1 MVSPRKLFGPCCV
14 VAALV
19 VAFGLE
25 SMHGSYVQAQG
36 FRGRRGREGMVFPP
50 PTIIV
55 QPAEAPKTEV
65 KKEEKKDDKAGEKTP
80 AVETVKRPDRA
91 EGKANPDELK
101 ALKPDK
107 DGKIRFNFKGQQ
119 WVDVLNWLADI
130 SEMQLDWQE
139 VPGKTVDLTTRQS
152 YTINEARDTINR
164 LLLDRGFTLVRKGEV
179 LSVVNLANLDPGA
192 LPRVQPEELKD
203 RDTNEFVKVSFQ
215 LDTLLAEK
223 AVDELKPMCSPHGKL
238 VALKN
243 TNRLEA
249 VDVVANLREINRLL
263 EQEQSQSGKER
274 LVANFPLK
282 YTRAADIKTKIE
294 ALLGMEKKSTG
305 PMTPDQMQQMQQQ
318 AQMRM
323 QQMAQGGAKPPGDD
337 KQAQVFIVANERDN
351 SIMVNGPADKIAVVR
366 QAVSLLDQPLERTDF
381 ASKLQSFRVYR
392 LSGLDPEAFVQ
403 ILNQQARLAPTTQ
416 LEVDK
421 LNNAVFASASPIDHG
436 KIKML
441 VDTLDGSGRRFKVI
455 RLRRLPA
462 DYLAGTLQHMIN
474 GDEEE
479 DKNSSRR
486 RSYGYW
492 GDYGGY
498 GRSQTQQKQD
508 KFRVEGDVEGNRLL
522 LWANDVEEKLVD
534 DFLVEMGELPPPGGN
549 RDTVRRI
556 EISPG
561 KQTEELLERLQ
572 RAWPSI
578 APNELKIAP
587 APAPAPAPEPTD
599 KVKGESVGPKQV
611 APARDT
617 RAEVGPRNG
626 ATAVPRNPVAAA
638 RDSVSPFLQLAQLEQ
653 PAAETPAK
661 EKAAQP
667 EQQPAPAKG
676 DSTPAQQPPVTERAQ
691 QPPAE
696 ELPPREMPPEHGP
709 ITISRS
715 PKGGLII
722 ESKDPRALDLL
733 EEVIA
738 ELAPQEDEFK
748 YYPLRHADCFW
759 ISTKLED
766 YFKEDAKDKKK
777 GNDWESYYW
786 GFSSNDKQEKPTRLS
801 RRKPLKFIWED
812 ETNSIIVQGGDPS
825 QLATIEKL
833 IKLWDQPQPKN
844 SESARKW
851 KNFQV
856 RYSKAKVVA
865 ETIKEVY
872 RDLLSET
879 DKALQSNNN
888 QKDKDKKGMSERPIY
903 TYIDAGGEGDRKTPV
918 RFKGLLSVGIDELSN
933 TLIVSAPD
941 WLMKDVEQMIDH
953 LDSAAKPS
961 STVQVLQVDRRINSA
976 VLQKKLAEVFGKR
989 AAPGQGQEKPGDQK
1003 GQQPGQNEGEG
1014 GKGNG
1019 GKNRGGDAQK

>member
-25 SMHGSYVQAQG
+25 SISGSYVQAQD
-36 FRGRRGREGMVFPP
+36 FKGRRRREGMVLPT

-55 QPAEAPKTEV
+55 QPAEAPKTEA
-65 KKEEKKDDKAGEKTP
+65 KKEENKDDKAGDKKP
-80 AVETVKRPDRA
+80 PVETVKRPDKP
-91 EGKANPDELK
+91 EGKANPEELK

-152 YTINEARDTINR
+152 YTIDEARDTINR
-164 LLLDRGFTLVRKGEV
+164 MLRDRGFTLVRKDEV
-179 LSVVNLANLDPGA
+179 LSVVNLASLDPGV

-203 RDTNEFVKVSFQ
+203 RDANEFVKVSFQ

-223 AVDELKPMCSPHGKL
+223 AVEELKPMCSPHGKL
-238 VALKN
+238 TALKT

-249 VDVVANLREINRLL
+249 VDAVANLREIYRLL
-263 EQEQSQSGKER
+263 EQEQSQTGQER
-274 LVANFPLK
+274 LLANFPLK

-294 ALLGMEKKSTG
+294 ALLGVEKKSQG
-305 PMTPDQMQQMQQQ
+305 PMTPEQMQQMQQQ

-323 QQMAQGGAKPPGDD
+323 QQQAQGAKPPGGDD

-351 SIMVNGPADKIAVVR
+351 SIMVNGPADKIAIVR
-366 QAVSLLDQPLERTDF
+366 QAVALLDQPLERTDF

-403 ILNQQARLAPTTQ
+403 ILQQTARLDPTTQ

-474 GDEEE
+474 GDEDE

-492 GDYGGY
+492 GDYG
-498 GRSQTQQKQD
+498 RSQTTQKQD

-561 KQTEELLERLQ
+561 RQTEELLERLQ

-587 APAPAPAPEPTD
+587 APAPEASDEAKEKAVEPIQAAPT
-599 KVKGESVGPKQV
+599 
-611 APARDT
+611 RDT

-626 ATAVPRNPVAAA
+626 ATTGPRNPVAAA

-653 PAAETPAK
+653 PAGETPAK
-661 EKAAQP
+661 EEAAQP
-667 EQQPAPAKG
+667 EQQPAPAEG
-676 DSTPAQQPPVTERAQ
+676 DSPPAQQPPVTERLQ
-691 QPPAE
+691 QPPE
-696 ELPPREMPPEHGP
+696 EEFPPRDKAPEHGA
-709 ITISRS
+709 ITITRS

-738 ELAPQEDEFK
+738 ELAPQQEEFK
-748 YYPLRHADCFW
+748 YYPLKHADCFW
-759 ISTKLED
+759 ISSKLED
-766 YFKEDAKDKKK
+766 YFKEDDKDKKT
-777 GNDWESYYW
+777 NNWDSWYW
-786 GFSSNDKQEKPTRLS
+786 GNSSNDQQEKPNRLS

-825 QLATIEKL
+825 QLATVEKL

-844 SESARKW
+844 TESARKW
-851 KNFQV
+851 KNFHV
-856 RYSKAKVVA
+856 KYSKAKVVA

-888 QKDKDKKGMSERPIY
+888 QKDKDKKGVSERPIY

-918 RFKGLLSVGIDELSN
+918 RFKGLLSVGIDDLSN

-953 LDSAAKPS
+953 LDAAARPS

-976 VLQKKLAEVFGKR
+976 MLQKKLAEVFGKR
-989 AAPGQGQEKPGDQK
+989 AAPGQGQEKPGEQK
-1003 GQQPGQNEGEG
+1003 GQQPGQNAGEG
-1014 GKGNG
+1014 GNSNG
-1019 GKNRGGDAQK
+1019 GRNRGGGDAQK